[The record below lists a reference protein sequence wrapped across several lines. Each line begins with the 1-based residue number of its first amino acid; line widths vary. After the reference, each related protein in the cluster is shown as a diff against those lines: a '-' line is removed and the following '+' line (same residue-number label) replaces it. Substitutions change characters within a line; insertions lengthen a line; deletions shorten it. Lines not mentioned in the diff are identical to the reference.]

1 VFIIPSRH
9 GMDFQWVQT
18 AWNWFN
24 KHLDLYPENAEHWH
38 EQCILAFVEDNQA
51 GIPQDIRDKGTI
63 LIR

>member
-1 VFIIPSRH
+1 
-9 GMDFQWVQT
+9 MDFQWVQT